1 MFRLSRQSLFSLIS
15 TASLLPAMF
24 FPWIISLIN
33 INASQRHFNNLEVF
47 LLSDKPLKARLF
59 RHPTL
64 LYPFLSLLFS

>member
-24 FPWIISLIN
+24 FPWIISLI
-33 INASQRHFNNLEVF
+33 IASQRHFNNLEVF